1 MKSVANW
8 ISRDIPDGWMD
19 MLYRSILVALVGFI
33 VLQLK
38 EYVDAGAFDTA
49 AVAVDSVLVATG
61 YFIVNA
67 ALRWAKS

>member
-49 AVAVDSVLVATG
+49 AVAVDSVLVAAG
-61 YFIVNA
+61 YFFVNA